1 MYETDSLS
9 GTSGAPVIALDTCE
23 IVALHQTGVPKM
35 DENKRPLTK
44 SGAVATL
51 DTPDDEIE
59 WVANAGIRI
68 SRILELLQKKNFD
81 DPAQNLKKNEILART
96 QKIKKELKEVVK
108 NQPEISLTEVKN
120 EGQKLKDP
128 VAIIDQPVLNTKK
141 LRMNQKVSIHYS
153 CEKQPGKF

>member
-9 GTSGAPVIALDTCE
+9 GSSGAPVIALDTCE

-35 DENKRPLTK
+35 DDNKRPLTK

-68 SRILELLQKKNFD
+68 SRILELLQKK
-81 DPAQNLKKNEILART
+81 ILMIRHT
-96 QKIKKELKEVVK
+96 
-108 NQPEISLTEVKN
+108 T
-120 EGQKLKDP
+120 
-128 VAIIDQPVLNTKK
+128 
-141 LRMNQKVSIHYS
+141 LRKM
-153 CEKQPGKF
+153 KFLQEPIN